1 MSILNDIDW
10 SPFIVRHCK
19 EVIIPENSLRIRSN
33 RSGLSHALTLLSVRV
48 PKVHYFHPALLI
60 NRAYILPISPS
71 PNVSVILYIQ
81 GRSTNDADF
90 DI

>member
-1 MSILNDIDW
+1 M
-10 SPFIVRHCK
+10 
-19 EVIIPENSLRIRSN
+19 IPENSLRIRSN

-71 PNVSVILYIQ
+71 PNVSVILHIQ
-81 GRSTNDADF
+81 GEVPMMPISTFGSGAAPIVWMPKRNLSR
-90 DI
+90 